1 MKDLK
6 FSSLFREFISLIIV
20 ACSILKGGSLPVFVP
35 FQGIHFFNITVKTYN
50 KNTLKLFSSLFRE
63 FISLM
68 IYLYLT
74 NKVYHNVFVPFQ
86 GIHFFNSRWLTG
98 IVPLFS
104 VFVPFQGIHF
114 FNKWL
119 KTTNQFLTV
128 FVPFQG
134 IHFFNL
140 GTLTTG

>member
-63 FISLM
+63 FISL
-68 IYLYLT
+68 IEDIQLYMSL
-74 NKVYHNVFVPFQ
+74 KQRFRPFS
-86 GIHFFNSRWLTG
+86 GNS
-98 IVPLFS
+98 
-104 VFVPFQGIHF
+104 
-114 FNKWL
+114 
-119 KTTNQFLTV
+119 FL
-128 FVPFQG
+128 
-134 IHFFNL
+134 
-140 GTLTTG
+140 